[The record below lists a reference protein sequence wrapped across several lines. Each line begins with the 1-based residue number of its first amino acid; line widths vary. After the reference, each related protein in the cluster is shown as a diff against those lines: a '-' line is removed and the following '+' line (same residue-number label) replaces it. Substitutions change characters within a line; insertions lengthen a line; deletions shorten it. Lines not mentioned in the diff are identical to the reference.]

1 MQTYR
6 HLFELIN
13 DNFNY
18 DDLALLCK
26 SLSLDIEELSG
37 GSSRKRKAMEL
48 QEYMR
53 RRGRIDELL
62 QEVHRARLH
71 LDLRPFGGPGP
82 KEANAT
88 PEASILAEPVE
99 TPSTPVGTPIKPV
112 TSKTAGQYEDFDIRI
127 GLRHQDGRYPLSAN
141 SPAGDT
147 ATILQTL
154 PLDDE
159 AFGDVV
165 YYLRERMARSQHA
178 ERLGKQLRNF
188 LFPTDI
194 WSLYGRSLTM
204 VKERGKK
211 GLRVRI
217 HVSLDSSP
225 ELSQI
230 PWEYCEGD
238 RTYLALDETTPV
250 VRYIATDRPPAP
262 IAVPKTV
269 RILLVI
275 ASPSDLT
282 PLDVK
287 AEVELVQQALAPLK
301 TTGLVDVQVVF
312 QTTRRKLFDNFN
324 SFDPHILHFIGHG
337 ELNDEGEGALILENE
352 AGKAE
357 SIDAKKMLV
366 LLQNSNVKLVILNAC
381 ETAASSEGKAFMGIA
396 PRLVWAGIPAVIA
409 MQFAIPDRVAVTF
422 TQDLYNAL
430 AQGKPL
436 DMAMTAARKGAYF
449 VTDEIYWAIPVLFM
463 RAPDGIIWQPK

>member
-1 MQTYR
+1 MTEHR
-6 HLFELIN
+6 HLFELISA
-13 DNFNY
+13 NFDYNE
-18 DDLALLCK
+18 LTFLCR
-26 SLSLDIEELSG
+26 SLGVDIEELPG
-37 GSSRKRKAMEL
+37 GSSKKRKAMEL
-48 QEYMR
+48 QEYLR
-53 RRGRIDELL
+53 RRGRSNELL
-62 QEVHRARLH
+62 QEVHRERPH
-71 LDLRPFGGPGP
+71 LDLRPFGGL
-82 KEANAT
+82 A
-88 PEASILAEPVE
+88 PEAEDARLVAPAEPTQAEPHVP
-99 TPSTPVGTPIKPV
+99 TPPSRSPI
-112 TSKTAGQYEDFDIRI
+112 TSGQDYENFDIRI
-127 GLRHQDGRYPLSAN
+127 GLRHEDSRRYPLSAN

-147 ATILQTL
+147 STILQTL

-159 AFGDVV
+159 AFGDIV
-165 YYLRERMARSQHA
+165 YYLREQMAGSHHA
-178 ERLGKQLRNF
+178 EQLGKQLRNF
-188 LFPTDI
+188 LFPTEI

-262 IAVPKTV
+262 IAVPETV

-275 ASPSDLT
+275 ASPSDLA

-287 AEVELVQQALAPLK
+287 AEEERIQQALAPLK
-301 TTGLVDVQVVF
+301 ATGLVDVKVVF

-337 ELNDEGEGALILENE
+337 ELNNKGEGALILENE
-352 AGKAE
+352 AGKSE
-357 SIDAKKMLV
+357 SVDAKKMLV

-381 ETAASSEGKAFMGIA
+381 ETAASGEGKAFMGVA

-409 MQFAIPDRVAVTF
+409 MQFAIPDLVAITF

-449 VTDEIYWAIPVLFM
+449 VNDEIFWAIPVLFM
-463 RAPDGIIWQPK
+463 RAPDGVIWRPE